1 MMQDGLVSL
10 DWLSWGAMV
19 LKEVDPGCLNEDQ
32 IFLMTTLLHQL
43 NLLNMVS
50 IAFLHDFMSV

>member
-1 MMQDGLVSL
+1 
-10 DWLSWGAMV
+10 MV